1 MQDTDLY
8 RQLLGIQ
15 DPWTVVRVAVSL
27 ETKRVDIH
35 VGHVDGHQWPCPDCG
50 KALPIYD
57 HTEERQWRHLD
68 TMQYATYLHAR
79 VPRVKCGEH
88 GVKQARV
95 SWAEPKSRFTA
106 LFEALAID
114 WLKEASIAAVARRL
128 GTSWSELDGIM
139 QRAVRRGL
147 ARRTPEAPTSIGVD
161 ETSFQKRHE
170 YVTVV
175 SDLEQPRVLH
185 IGDSRGTEPL
195 AAFFMQIGPQKCAD
209 LRVVAM
215 DMWRPYVRATRDF
228 VPGAE
233 QKIVFDRFHV
243 ARQINESVN
252 HVRKQE
258 HRALRR
264 EGDDRLMRTKFL
276 WLMGPEQRERLGE
289 ERQEQFEELRDSAL
303 KVARAWAMKE
313 AARGLWSYTKRGW
326 AERAWRK
333 WIGWAM
339 RSRLEPMKRAAK
351 MVRDHLWG
359 ILNAVVHKAT
369 NATSE
374 SLNAKIQKVKGLAC
388 GFRNRERFRN
398 AIYFHCGGLDL
409 YPHGFARP
417 HTEA

>member
-1 MQDTDLY
+1 
-8 RQLLGIQ
+8 
-15 DPWTVVRVAVSL
+15 
-27 ETKRVDIH
+27 
-35 VGHVDGHQWPCPDCG
+35 
-50 KALPIYD
+50 
-57 HTEERQWRHLD
+57 
-68 TMQYATYLHAR
+68 MQYATYLHGRA
-79 VPRVKCGEH
+79 PRVKCEEH

-95 SWAEPKSRFTA
+95 PWAEPGSRFSA

-128 GTSWSELDGIM
+128 RTSWSELDGIM

-147 ARRTPEAPTSIGVD
+147 ARRTLETVTSIGVD

-175 SDLEQPRVLH
+175 SDLERPRVLH
-185 IGDSRGTEPL
+185 IGDTRGTEPL
-195 AAFFMQIGPQKCAD
+195 EAYYKKIGPQKCAT

-215 DMWRPYVRATRDF
+215 DMWRAYIRATRNY

-233 QKIVFDRFHV
+233 EKIVFDRFHV

-258 HRALRR
+258 HRTLRR
-264 EGDDRLMRTKFL
+264 DGDDRLVRTKFL
-276 WLMGPEQRERLGE
+276 WLMGPEQRERLGD
-289 ERQEQFEELRDSAL
+289 ERQEQFEGLRDSAL

-313 AARGLWSYTKRGW
+313 TARELWAYKTRGW

-333 WIGWAM
+333 WIGWTM
-339 RSRLEPMKRAAK
+339 RSRLEPMKRAGK
-351 MVRDHLWG
+351 MIREHLWG
-359 ILNAVVHKAT
+359 ILNAVVLKAT

-374 SLNAKIQKVKGLAC
+374 SLNAKIQKVKALAC

-398 AIYFHCGGLDL
+398 AIYFHCGALEL
-409 YPHGFARP
+409 YPSISAGTHAD
-417 HTEA
+417 A